1 MKNGHTFCIISRM
14 KRLSRGFSLLEVV
27 MIVVVII
34 GILATLAYPS
44 LEGYLQR
51 SKQTEAKV
59 GLSAVYTAQKIYF
72 AINQTYADS
81 LSNLDVQLETGGSSR
96 YSITLT
102 GSSSSFTATAKGNL
116 DDDAVLDIWTIDQ
129 NKTLQNTVSDITSE

>member
-1 MKNGHTFCIISRM
+1 M
-14 KRLSRGFSLLEVV
+14 
-27 MIVVVII
+27 VVII

-44 LEGYLQR
+44 LEGHLQR
-51 SKQTEAKV
+51 SWQTKAKV
-59 GLSAVYTAQKIYF
+59 GLSSVYTAQKIFF

-96 YSITLT
+96 YSNTLT
-102 GSSSSFTATAKGNL
+102 GSSSSFTATAKSNL
-116 DDDAVLDIWTIDQ
+116 DDDAMLDIWTIDQ

>member
-1 MKNGHTFCIISRM
+1 MRSTAS
-14 KRLSRGFSLLEVV
+14 RLSRGFSLLEV

-59 GLSAVYTAQKIYF
+59 SLSAIYTAQKIYF
-72 AINQTYADS
+72 ATNQTYADS
-81 LSNLDVQLETGGSSR
+81 LSKLDVELESGESAR
-96 YSITLT
+96 YNFTIS
-102 GSSSSFTATAKGNL
+102 GDSSSFTATARGNL
-116 DDDAVLDIWTIDQ
+116 DDDAALDTWTIDQ
-129 NKTLQNTVSDITSE
+129 NKNLQNTVNDISSE

>member
-1 MKNGHTFCIISRM
+1 MVNGYIFCINREVSGL
-14 KRLSRGFSLLEVV
+14 KRGFSLLEV

-44 LEGYLQR
+44 LDGYLLR

-59 GLSAVYTAQKIYF
+59 SLSAVYTAQKIYF
-72 AINQTYADS
+72 ATNQTYADT
-81 LSNLDVQLETGGSSR
+81 LSKLDVQLESGGSAL
-96 YSITLT
+96 YTITLAANST
-102 GSSSSFTATAKGNL
+102 SFTATAKGNL

-129 NKTLQNTVSDITSE
+129 NKSLQNTVNDSTSE